1 MEKNDS
7 KLTVDIVPQVTQT
20 EMKELVETADQ
31 VQDAVN
37 AFTTFE
43 IVLYTLMAS
52 GLKYLWNLINI
63 LQFLVFM
70 QKWRVSIPYKTL
82 IWLQTLKAIAL
93 FEFVPKKWFT
103 DSISGLLG
111 FEVSQKGDE
120 HGSLEIEGHTDAE
133 LSQKTNIVENMG
145 MMLLLAFFL
154 IFVMLLLG
162 LARFA
167 IYSDYR
173 IFRLYQTI
181 R

>member
-1 MEKNDS
+1 M
-7 KLTVDIVPQVTQT
+7 
-20 EMKELVETADQ
+20 
-31 VQDAVN
+31 
-37 AFTTFE
+37 
-43 IVLYTLMAS
+43 
-52 GLKYLWNLINI
+52 WNLINI

-120 HGSLEIEGHTDAE
+120 HGSLDLEGHTDAD

-145 MMLLLAFFL
+145 MMLMLAVVL
-154 IFVMLLLG
+154 IFVMVLLG
-162 LARFA
+162 LARFV
-167 IYSDYR
+167 IFSDYR
-173 IFRLYQTI
+173 IFRLYQTVK
-181 R
+181 